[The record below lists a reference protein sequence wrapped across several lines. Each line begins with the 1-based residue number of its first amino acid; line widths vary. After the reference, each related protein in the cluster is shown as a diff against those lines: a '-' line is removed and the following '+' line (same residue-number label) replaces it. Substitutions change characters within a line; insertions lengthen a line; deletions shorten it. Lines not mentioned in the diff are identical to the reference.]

1 MRMKGFESFPGD
13 DPAALDAAARGLLT
27 LPLEFAAAQLAA
39 EPACVH
45 DHWGGTHATVAF
57 VRPSRGARFVRCD
70 YASDHG
76 VYLLPEHVADACR
89 RAAVKAFVDRFAH
102 APLRNPKPAYAP
114 IVEARMAPSR
124 PGQPPYVLARATV
137 GVGDDAA
144 AVCVVSA
151 PEPVFGRFARAVFGP
166 LVVAI
171 ADIDF
176 PERSRECV
184 FAGCA
189 HDADDYAFAELAA
202 RMRRL
207 AVARAGGDDVVLRI
221 ELRETGARA
230 LGAAGHAPPLTCATA
245 EFVAHAGPRRVLAA
259 AAGILPIDSAR
270 ERFDA
275 LLCGRPV
282 HVPDAAPVFR
292 PDAASVALESSIVTA
307 IELLPPVGTRS
318 TFQVSEPV

>member
-1 MRMKGFESFPGD
+1 MKGFESFPGD
-13 DPAALDAAARGLLT
+13 DPAALDAAARALLA
-27 LPLEFAAAQLAA
+27 LPLEFAAAQLAS

-76 VYLLPEHVADACR
+76 VYLLPEHISDACR
-89 RAAVKAFVDRFAH
+89 RAAVKAFIDRFAY
-102 APLRNPKPAYAP
+102 APMRHPKPAYAP
-114 IVEARMAPSR
+114 MVEARMAPSR
-124 PGQPPYVLARATV
+124 PGQPPYVLSRATV

-144 AVCVVSA
+144 AVCVFTA
-151 PEPVFGRFARAVFGP
+151 PEPVFGRHARAVFGP
-166 LVVAI
+166 LVVAV
-171 ADIDF
+171 ADIDDT
-176 PERSRECV
+176 RECV

-221 ELRETGARA
+221 ELRERGARA
-230 LGAAGHAPPLTCATA
+230 AGAYAPPLACATA
-245 EFVAHAGPRRVLAA
+245 EFVAHAAGTPPRRVLVA
-259 AAGILPIDSAR
+259 AAGILPIDTAR

-275 LLCGRPV
+275 LLCGRTR
-282 HVPDAAPVFR
+282 AADLPS
-292 PDAASVALESSIVTA
+292 SVAFEGSLVAA
-307 IELLPPVGTRS
+307 IEPPRAVRVTEP
-318 TFQVSEPV
+318 SE